1 MCFAEC
7 LGRSIV
13 PVLCAGILLVGQLS
27 ADEDPVL
34 PAPSTA
40 TAEEAAKTERRF
52 EFMQQALQH
61 YEISVPGKGPAK
73 LIETPLLR
81 WINPQEKVVDG
92 VLVAFTTG
100 GRPEVLAQLA
110 LYSEKN
116 VMQEFQTTARQQV
129 EMSRGGRVLWHPEG
143 ELTFQKLESVPAPGT
158 SPAIRL
164 AQLRSIAEGFQVFDD
179 FGWSEKVRQPLRLLR
194 QPIYRYQDAREQVI
208 DGALFTFVLGTD
220 PEANVFIEACQSGQG
235 SYWRYA
241 FRPMTIYQI
250 QAYRNEELLW
260 TSPETKR
267 FGDPNCHHYS
277 CPYRSD
283 PGDISLAGQM
293 PAPAVA
299 GKK

>member
-1 MCFAEC
+1 
-7 LGRSIV
+7 
-13 PVLCAGILLVGQLS
+13 
-27 ADEDPVL
+27 
-34 PAPSTA
+34 
-40 TAEEAAKTERRF
+40 
-52 EFMQQALQH
+52 
-61 YEISVPGKGPAK
+61 
-73 LIETPLLR
+73 
-81 WINPQEKVVDG
+81 

-100 GRPEVLAQLA
+100 GRPAVLAQLA

-129 EMSRGGRVLWHPEG
+129 EMSRGGRVLWHPAG
-143 ELTFQKLESVPAPGT
+143 ELTFQKLESIPAPGA
-158 SPAIRL
+158 SPAVRL

-194 QPIYRYQDAREQVI
+194 QPIYRYQDADEQVM

-220 PEANVFIEACQSGQG
+220 PEANVFIEACQSENG

-267 FGDPNCHHYS
+267 FGDPTCHHYS

-293 PAPAVA
+293 PAPAPA